1 MKPQYLRYTPQMLES
16 LGYPVKCC
24 HEFPMDTNS
33 EASKQFF
40 EQMCKGKFKNIIDV
54 LFNSSDGSLDND
66 FKEYVTSNAPVEVR
80 EFVQNVLM
88 IPTTS
93 ILSAPDAETAF
104 DMIVPRSVQCASQL
118 RPYIDELRSQ
128 LADKFNSI
136 QSPKDS

>member
-1 MKPQYLRYTPQMLES
+1 MKPQYLRYTPEMLQS
-16 LGYPVKCC
+16 LGYSVDRC
-24 HEFPMDTNS
+24 HDFPYDENS
-33 EASKQFF
+33 KASKQFF
-40 EQMCKGKFKNIIDV
+40 DQMCKGKFKNIIDI

-66 FKEYVTSNAPVEVR
+66 FKKYVTSNAPVEVR

-104 DMIVPRSVQCASQL
+104 DMIVPRSVQCRSQL
-118 RPYIDELRSQ
+118 KPYIDELRTQ
-128 LADKFNSI
+128 LVDKFNSI